1 MQVRY
6 SLSLVS
12 GALLLSLP
20 ILASARVI
28 DGATPHTPRSAEESV
43 NAQSSDTTSV
53 DTGESVDSEELMD
66 VLEEYPSMDGK
77 GGYYYPSMPGN
88 GVSVDVS
95 ITKTVT
101 PDYIGISAYCEAGP
115 FGTRDLVKSALTEMY
130 NKVKNAVGSDG
141 KVRKGG
147 SVGVYPYYDP
157 ALGRQTADFTG
168 SMSLMVKIEQAGAA
182 QKVSDA
188 VENAGCSVSWDIRL
202 VDAQDLELSVLDDL
216 IARVNK
222 RKMIFEK
229 LLKREL
235 TNITGAS
242 MSTWVDGYSTYDP
255 ETNTAD
261 ATTNLSVWFE
271 TGVAR

>member
-1 MQVRY
+1 MRF

-28 DGATPHTPRSAEESV
+28 EGATPLTPRSAEESV
-43 NAQSSDTTSV
+43 NAQSDTTST
-53 DTGESVDSEELMD
+53 DTDEDVSSEDLID
-66 VLEEYPSMDGK
+66 VLEEYPTMDGK
-77 GGYYYPSMPGN
+77 GGYYYPTPGS

-115 FGTRDLVKSALTEMY
+115 FGSRELVKSALTEMY
-130 NKVKNAVGSDG
+130 NKVKSAVGSDG

-157 ALGRQTADFTG
+157 MLGRQTADFTG
-168 SMSLMVKIEQAGAA
+168 SMSLMVKIEQSSSA

-202 VDAQDLELSVLDDL
+202 VDAQDLELSVLDEL
-216 IARVNK
+216 IGKVNK

-235 TNITGAS
+235 TNISGAS

-271 TGVAR
+271 TGAAR